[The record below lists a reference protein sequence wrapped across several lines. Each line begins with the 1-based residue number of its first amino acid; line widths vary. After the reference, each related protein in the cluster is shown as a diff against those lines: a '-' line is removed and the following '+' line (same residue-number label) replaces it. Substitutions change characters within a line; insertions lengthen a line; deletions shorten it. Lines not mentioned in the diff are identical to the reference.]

1 MKDSNCIEQLPLRPI
16 ISNIGTATHKT
27 ARYLS
32 KLLASL
38 GRSKYIVDN
47 SKQFVEQI
55 KNKQVRESY
64 EMISFDVISLFYE
77 RTVRYYY

>member
-1 MKDSNCIEQLPLRPI
+1 MVDVRDSNCIEQLPLRPI

-32 KLLASL
+32 KLLAPL
-38 GRSKYIVDN
+38 DRSNYIVDN

-55 KNKQVRESY
+55 KNKQVQEGY
-64 EMISFDVISLFYE
+64 EMM
-77 RTVRYYY
+77 